1 VDRLLSGLCIINK
14 HEDTKYVKNKKFKKI
29 EIESKKSY
37 SSLQYMLSLHDHNE
51 RTVTQNKH
59 IEVSIADV

>member
-1 VDRLLSGLCIINK
+1 MLNRI
-14 HEDTKYVKNKKFKKI
+14 
-29 EIESKKSY
+29 KKSY